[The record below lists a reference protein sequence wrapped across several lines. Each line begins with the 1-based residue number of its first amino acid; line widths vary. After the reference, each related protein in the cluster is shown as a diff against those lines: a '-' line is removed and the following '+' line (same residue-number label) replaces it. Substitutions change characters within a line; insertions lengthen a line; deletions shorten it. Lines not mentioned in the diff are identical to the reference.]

1 MTKTLFS
8 GAWVSA
14 AVLVAMTGTA
24 HADVT
29 PQDVWDQ
36 MRAYMSSFGYEV
48 ETQPVADGT
57 SLRLP
62 ELTMAVPVPADPTT
76 GITGGT
82 IRLKMGEIALTDQ
95 GNGTVSVEIPNVL
108 PITITGDS
116 LGQRSFRMLASLTSS
131 GYATTASG
139 NPDDITYDF
148 SAAKI
153 GMAVQEITAED
164 GTKLI
169 PDAINMTMTG
179 ATGSSRVAASGGATT
194 IQQSLTMADFGFDI
208 DVSEPVGGQTGRFK
222 LQGGF
227 IDVASSGSA
236 TIPAGFAPTAMSQAL
251 ADGYAI
257 SAGMT
262 FATGQTSFEYADP
275 SESIRYGSTSQGGT
289 FGVELGAGGL
299 IYDINTRGI
308 DFTLDGSQVPF
319 PIASSMGNFAF
330 GLTLPLTKGDAPQPF
345 GSRIGLV
352 DVAVP
357 EPVWM
362 MIDRGGALPHDPVTA
377 EVELSGMARLLL
389 DPFDEKAT
397 ARMAM
402 TGIAPGEITE
412 LTLDGL
418 RLKAGGA
425 TIAATGS
432 FDVDNSAKS
441 VLNPAL
447 PAFEGQIDLR
457 LTGVQTLL
465 GTLGQIGI
473 MPMPQV
479 MMATGMIQQLGK
491 PENGPD
497 DVSALIEVSNMTGVS
512 INGAPMPFR

>member
-1 MTKTLFS
+1 MTKTLLS

-14 AVLVAMTGTA
+14 AVVVAMTGTVR
-24 HADVT
+24 ADVS

-36 MRAYMSSFGYEV
+36 MQAYMSSFGYEV
-48 ETQPVADGT
+48 QTQPVADGS

-62 ELTMAVPVPADPTT
+62 ELTMTVPVPADPTT

-82 IRLKMGEIALTDQ
+82 IRLILGDMSLTDQ
-95 GNGTVSVEIPNVL
+95 GNGTVSVDIPNVL
-108 PITITGDS
+108 PITVIGDS
-116 LGQRSFRMLASLTSS
+116 LGQRSFQMLASLTSN
-131 GYATTASG
+131 GLTTTASG
-139 NPDDITYDF
+139 NPNDITYDF
-148 SAAKI
+148 SSAEI

-164 GTKLI
+164 GTKLT
-169 PDAINMTMTG
+169 PDAIKMTMTG
-179 ATGSSRVAASGGATT
+179 ATGSSRIAALGGATKVEQT
-194 IQQSLTMADFGFDI
+194 LTMADLGFDI
-208 DVSEPVGGQTGRFK
+208 DVTEPVGGQTGYFK

-227 IDVASSGSA
+227 VDVTSTGSA
-236 TIPAGFAPTAMSQAL
+236 TIPANFAPTAMSQAL

-257 SAGMT
+257 SANMT

-275 SESIRYGSTSQGGT
+275 SESMRYGSTSQGGK

-308 DFTLDGSQVPF
+308 DFSLDGSQIPF
-319 PIASSMGNFAF
+319 PIATSTGAFDF

-345 GSRIGLV
+345 GSRLGLV
-352 DVAVP
+352 DLAVP
-357 EPVWM
+357 EPIWM
-362 MIDRGGALPHDPVTA
+362 MIDRSGALPHDPVTA

-389 DPFDEKAT
+389 DPFDKKAT
-397 ARMAM
+397 TRMAM

-412 LTLDGL
+412 LTLDAL

-425 TIAATGS
+425 VIAATGG

-473 MPMPQV
+473 IPMPQV

-491 PENGPD
+491 PGNGPD
-497 DVSALIEVSNMTGVS
+497 DVSALIEISNMTGVTV
-512 INGAPMPFR
+512 NGAPMPFR